1 MAETNLDQV
10 RLLIDQLSFEDK
22 LNLVEYLARQLRRTP
37 ERAPK
42 TQELYGMWRGQ
53 IPDDFD
59 LESALK
65 DIRHEWE
72 KEWPQVF
79 EK

>member
-10 RLLIDQLSFEDK
+10 RLLINQLSFEDK
-22 LNLVEYLARQLRRTP
+22 LNLVEYLARQLRWMP
-37 ERAPK
+37 ERSPK
-42 TQELYGMWRGQ
+42 TQELYGIWRGQ

-59 LESALK
+59 LEAALK
-65 DIRHEWE
+65 DMRQEWE